1 MRNLK
6 SPILLAVAI
15 LLMSGC
21 TFRLV
26 DFTTISTKNV
36 SLNIDKS
43 QGKRVEGSAAYFL
56 NIGYNLK
63 DAIDDALEKA
73 GPGYD
78 LLIDGVLR
86 YQSFPFVGVVKVEGV
101 AVNAQKMRIGMTE
114 EEYNKWLN
122 ENKAIVVV
130 EDKTK

>member
-114 EEYNKWLN
+114 EEYNKWLS